1 VDSSTGAFQ
10 HIPYGNETSRIKL
23 TVELYDQSTRRF
35 MQKNSST
42 FISKDFID
50 PMFYYKRMD
59 PIVERI
65 DPKFP
70 LGTVLNVSHEDQR
83 DLVDRLIGIT
93 QEFSFETVFIHP
105 ITYELGCVRWK
116 VFKHYDFASR
126 HGSVPL
132 DFYYTYSHCRHK
144 VDSPFR
150 KITTYLQIGVVIIS
164 LISLCFNLFNL
175 SFFIYLFLKKLKE
188 KTTKFKKIGDYLQY
202 WYFVS
207 MFANILNIIGSTI
220 LLTAAQTEATVIL
233 GLLFVG
239 AGAYFTMVSALR
251 NYFHFP
257 RLYVFYFFTKFSFL
271 FKHCKQDF
279 RESSEL
285 ESERFLSFLDTHS
298 LAPFGLVISQEF
310 LRP

>member
-1 VDSSTGAFQ
+1 VDASTGAFQ
-10 HIPYGNETSRIKL
+10 HIPYGNDTSRIKL
-23 TVELYDQSTRRF
+23 TVELYDKSIRRF
-35 MQKNSST
+35 MQNNSSK

-50 PMFYYKRMD
+50 PIFYYKRLD

-65 DPKFP
+65 DPKYP
-70 LGTVLNVSHEDQR
+70 LGSVLNVSHEDHR
-83 DLVDRLIGIT
+83 DLVDRLISIT

-116 VFKHYDFASR
+116 VFKHYDFSMM
-126 HGSVPL
+126 HGSIPL
-132 DFYYTYSHCRHK
+132 NFHYTYSHCRHK
-144 VDSPFR
+144 VDAPFR

-188 KTTKFKKIGDYLQY
+188 KTTKFKNIGEYLQY

-207 MFANILNIIGSTI
+207 LFANILNIIGSTI
-220 LLTAAQTEATVIL
+220 LLTAAQTEATVIV

-239 AGAYFTMVSALR
+239 SGAYFTMVSALR

-257 RLYVFYFFTKFSFL
+257 RLYVFLFIAKFSFL
-271 FKHCKQDF
+271 FKLCKLDF
-279 RESSEL
+279 QELLEL
-285 ESERFLSFLDTHS
+285 ELGHFLSFLVMRW
-298 LAPFGLVISQEF
+298 LVPFGLVISQEF
-310 LRP
+310 LRH